1 MYLSR
6 SYWSIPPCNEPVF
19 SYLAFIRSFSKESA
33 CSCLSTNMIDKPS
46 PSSEPRTSNNLRNLP
61 REELWIRN
69 YQSIEFGANKHFWTF
84 LYTFPKTWFH
94 FQNGFSEWAFIF
106 NMWFFFE
113 MCFHFQNVKGFVMWV
128 WAAESKATA
137 TAFASR
143 SHRCSA
149 HCKQKFWNVQRG
161 VWTACKRG
169 SHLTCE

>member
-1 MYLSR
+1 MITTRRLNRYLSR

-113 MCFHFQNVKGFVMWV
+113 MSFHFQNVKGFEHVFFPF
-128 WAAESKATA
+128 SKKHN
-137 TAFASR
+137 FKHKFVNKNLYS
-143 SHRCSA
+143 
-149 HCKQKFWNVQRG
+149 HCK
-161 VWTACKRG
+161 
-169 SHLTCE
+169 